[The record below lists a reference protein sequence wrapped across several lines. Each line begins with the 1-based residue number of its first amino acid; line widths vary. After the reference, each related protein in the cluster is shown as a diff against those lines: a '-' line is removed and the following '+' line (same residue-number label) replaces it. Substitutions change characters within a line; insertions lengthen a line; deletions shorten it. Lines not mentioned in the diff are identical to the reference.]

1 MRSNISASQIAQN
14 ELRLFIELNYYEKLN
29 SIYKKIQHICN
40 KIYKL

>member
-1 MRSNISASQIAQN
+1 MWSDISASQIAQN
-14 ELRLFIELNYYEKLN
+14 ELRLFDTEKLN